1 MLKPKIWLVVGVI
14 LGLLLYLS
22 ARPAQAMNWQQVA
35 VSQEG
40 DMRQFIDVDSIQRSG
55 HFVTVDSY
63 TEVSQVSDTEIET
76 YRTEYDCDRN
86 LYRDLE
92 PEQPLGNWK
101 TMEADPLN
109 EAAQLSACSKSS

>member
-1 MLKPKIWLVVGVI
+1 MVIGSILAFMLCL
-14 LGLLLYLS
+14 
-22 ARPAQAMNWQQVA
+22 AHPAQAVDWQQVA

-55 HFVTVDSY
+55 RFVTVDSY
-63 TEVSQVSDTEIET
+63 VEVSQISDTEIEA

-92 PEQPLGNWK
+92 PGQPPSNWAPI
-101 TMEADPLN
+101 EADLLN
-109 EAAQLSACSKSS
+109 AAARMSACSEAS